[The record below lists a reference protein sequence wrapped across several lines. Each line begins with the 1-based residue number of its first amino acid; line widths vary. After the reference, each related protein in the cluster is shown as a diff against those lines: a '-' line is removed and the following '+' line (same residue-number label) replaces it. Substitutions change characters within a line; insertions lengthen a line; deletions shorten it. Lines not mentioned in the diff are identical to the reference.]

1 MLQTNL
7 NTVPPQL
14 EGDRWWRESLVILA
28 KIMSVLNITQKP
40 KTMNTQTRQS
50 SPTTLT
56 STKCS
61 TKNEQWK
68 ILKTLSMSLHL
79 LGYSKKSMQM
89 AGCSLLN
96 GRKSGSPSTVILCQP
111 NPLNDPLPKT
121 SAIRLRNALVSEDF
135 LTIKNPGKQKQG
147 VQKGWHP
154 EVYTHFTTIASNRVD
169 SDYNCTFITTRLVV
183 VSSSIFLLVKVDHF
197 P

>member
-1 MLQTNL
+1 
-7 NTVPPQL
+7 
-14 EGDRWWRESLVILA
+14 
-28 KIMSVLNITQKP
+28 MSVLNITQKP

-50 SPTTLT
+50 SATTLT

-68 ILKTLSMSLHL
+68 ILKTLLMSLHLHL
-79 LGYSKKSMQM
+79 LGYSKKLMQM
-89 AGCSLLN
+89 VGCSLLN

-135 LTIKNPGKQKQG
+135 LTMKNAGKQKQG
-147 VQKGWHP
+147 VQKGGHP
-154 EVYTHFTTIASNRVD
+154 EVYTHFTTIVSSRVD

-183 VSSSIFLLVKVDHF
+183 VSFSIFLLVKVDDF